1 MAHHKKDYQPEDIR
15 FPDQAI
21 VTSELVHEM
30 KTSYM
35 EYAMSVIV
43 GRALPDVRDGLKPVH
58 RRILYAMYED
68 NLTVDKPFKKSAT
81 CVGDVLSVVAAFLT
95 VETGKEVKVEAI
107 DGLIK
112 PAEMQKLAITLLET
126 YGFSMPDPDS
136 DDEDS
141 EDEEEENPNQETGL

>member
-1 MAHHKKDYQPEDIR
+1 MGGQEYNILFTIGAIEAIQETCNKALVKIMPAIARVADYKTDSEDI
-15 FPDQAI
+15 
-21 VTSELVHEM
+21 
-30 KTSYM
+30 KT
-35 EYAMSVIV
+35 
-43 GRALPDVRDGLKPVH
+43 
-58 RRILYAMYED
+58 LY
-68 NLTVDKPFKKSAT
+68 
-81 CVGDVLSVVAAFLT
+81 SVVAAFLT

-141 EDEEEENPNQETGL
+141 GDEEEENPNQETGL

>member
-43 GRALPDVRDGLKPVH
+43 GRA
-58 RRILYAMYED
+58 
-68 NLTVDKPFKKSAT
+68 
-81 CVGDVLSVVAAFLT
+81 AA
-95 VETGKEVKVEAI
+95 
-107 DGLIK
+107 
-112 PAEMQKLAITLLET
+112 
-126 YGFSMPDPDS
+126 
-136 DDEDS
+136 
-141 EDEEEENPNQETGL
+141 